1 MKATTP
7 ILSVTLLVLVA
18 GTVASQL
25 DFFGSKS
32 GKAQEASAPILE
44 TPEPEPVVIRQRPQ
58 AERPIAERPARE
70 PGEQREGRRS
80 RRGDREEMTEEE
92 REARREEARQ
102 EMLSRFDTDDEA
114 NVAIIHG
121 NGRAFSSGADVHQ
134 RQLRSRE
141 EFLKLGGP
149 QGRGSNSGDLFIRS
163 VNWKPIITAPHGYVL
178 GLAFGIILESDLIV
192 AEEGTRIQ
200 LTETSRG
207 LGGSK
212 YWRLMQYRGGS
223 TFSTE
228 IALTG
233 RFFTAEEGHAAGI
246 IDRVAPKGKH
256 LETAMELAQQVNA
269 NPPLSVRATLR
280 RLGTLNW

>member
-1 MKATTP
+1 MSEESGANLVNYQIEDQIAIISLNRPRKLNAFSDE
-7 ILSVTLLVLVA
+7 LVFALGETLN
-18 GTVASQL
+18 
-25 DFFGSKS
+25 
-32 GKAQEASAPILE
+32 
-44 TPEPEPVVIRQRPQ
+44 
-58 AERPIAERPARE
+58 
-70 PGEQREGRRS
+70 
-80 RRGDREEMTEEE
+80 
-92 REARREEARQ
+92 
-102 EMLSRFDTDDEA
+102 RFDTDDNA

-149 QGRGSNSGDLFIRS
+149 QGRGSNSGDLFIKS

-192 AEEGTRIQ
+192 AEKGTRIQ

-212 YWRLMQYRGGS
+212 YWSLMQYRGGN

-256 LETAMELAQQVNA
+256 SWR
-269 NPPLSVRATLR
+269 NP
-280 RLGTLNW
+280 

>member
-1 MKATTP
+1 MSQE
-7 ILSVTLLVLVA
+7 IMDDLVHYQVQDKVAIISLNRPRKLNAFSDELVYA
-18 GTVASQL
+18 LG
-25 DFFGSKS
+25 
-32 GKAQEASAPILE
+32 EAFN
-44 TPEPEPVVIRQRPQ
+44 
-58 AERPIAERPARE
+58 
-70 PGEQREGRRS
+70 
-80 RRGDREEMTEEE
+80 
-92 REARREEARQ
+92 
-102 EMLSRFDTDDEA
+102 RFDTDDGA

-149 QGRGSNSGDLFIRS
+149 QGRGSNSGDLFIKS

-223 TFSTE
+223 TLSTE

-233 RFFTAEEGHAAGI
+233 RFFTAEEGHNAGI

-256 LETAMELAQQVNA
+256 LEAALELAQQINN
-269 NPPLSVRATLR
+269 NPPLSVRATVRTR
-280 RLGTLNW
+280 RLEMERIGREAQSQLNALKLFLTEDFHEAAKAFTEKRKPNEFKGR

>member
-1 MKATTP
+1 MSQE
-7 ILSVTLLVLVA
+7 IMDDLVHYQVQNQVAIISLNRPRKLNAFSDELVYA
-18 GTVASQL
+18 LG
-25 DFFGSKS
+25 
-32 GKAQEASAPILE
+32 EALN
-44 TPEPEPVVIRQRPQ
+44 
-58 AERPIAERPARE
+58 
-70 PGEQREGRRS
+70 
-80 RRGDREEMTEEE
+80 
-92 REARREEARQ
+92 
-102 EMLSRFDTDDEA
+102 RFDTDDGA

-149 QGRGSNSGDLFIRS
+149 QGRGSNSGDLFIKS

-223 TFSTE
+223 TLSTE

-233 RFFTAEEGHAAGI
+233 RFFTAEEGHNAGI

-256 LETAMELAQQVNA
+256 LEAALELAQQINN
-269 NPPLSVRATLR
+269 NPPLSVRATVRTR
-280 RLGTLNW
+280 RLEMERIGREAQSQLNALKLFLTEDFHEAAKAFTEKRKPNEFKGR

>member
-1 MKATTP
+1 MSQE
-7 ILSVTLLVLVA
+7 IMDDLVHYQVQDKVAIISLNRPRKLNAFSDELVYA
-18 GTVASQL
+18 LG
-25 DFFGSKS
+25 
-32 GKAQEASAPILE
+32 EALN
-44 TPEPEPVVIRQRPQ
+44 
-58 AERPIAERPARE
+58 
-70 PGEQREGRRS
+70 
-80 RRGDREEMTEEE
+80 
-92 REARREEARQ
+92 
-102 EMLSRFDTDDEA
+102 RFDTDDGA

-149 QGRGSNSGDLFIRS
+149 QGRGSNSGDLFIKS

-223 TFSTE
+223 TLSTE

-233 RFFTAEEGHAAGI
+233 RFFTAEEGHNAGI

-256 LETAMELAQQVNA
+256 LEAALELAQQINN
-269 NPPLSVRATLR
+269 NPPLSVRATVRTR
-280 RLGTLNW
+280 RLEMERIGREAQSQLNALKLFLTEDFFEAAKAFTEKRKPNEFKGR

>member
-1 MKATTP
+1 MSQE
-7 ILSVTLLVLVA
+7 IMDDLVHYKVQDKVAIISLNRPRKLNAFSDELVYA
-18 GTVASQL
+18 LG
-25 DFFGSKS
+25 
-32 GKAQEASAPILE
+32 EALN
-44 TPEPEPVVIRQRPQ
+44 
-58 AERPIAERPARE
+58 
-70 PGEQREGRRS
+70 
-80 RRGDREEMTEEE
+80 
-92 REARREEARQ
+92 
-102 EMLSRFDTDDEA
+102 RFDTDDGA

-149 QGRGSNSGDLFIRS
+149 QGRGSNSGDLFIKS

-223 TFSTE
+223 TLSTE

-233 RFFTAEEGHAAGI
+233 RFFTAEEGHNAGI

-256 LETAMELAQQVNA
+256 LEAALELAQQINN
-269 NPPLSVRATLR
+269 NPPLSVRATVRTR
-280 RLGTLNW
+280 RLEMERIGREAQSQLNALKLFLTEDFHEAAKAFTEKRKPNEFKGR

>member
-1 MKATTP
+1 MVY
-7 ILSVTLLVLVA
+7 IGSIVLC
-18 GTVASQL
+18 
-25 DFFGSKS
+25 
-32 GKAQEASAPILE
+32 
-44 TPEPEPVVIRQRPQ
+44 
-58 AERPIAERPARE
+58 
-70 PGEQREGRRS
+70 
-80 RRGDREEMTEEE
+80 
-92 REARREEARQ
+92 
-102 EMLSRFDTDDEA
+102 FDDDA

-149 QGRGSNSGDLFIRS
+149 QARGSNSGDLFIKS
-163 VNWKPIITAPHGYVL
+163 VNWKPVITAPHGYVL
-178 GLAFGIILESDLIV
+178 GLAFGIILECDLIV
-192 AEEGTRIQ
+192 AEEGTQIQ

-223 TFSTE
+223 TLSTE

-233 RFFTAEEGHAAGI
+233 RFFTAEEGHNAGI

-256 LETAMELAQQVNA
+256 LEAALELAQQIN
-269 NPPLSVRATLR
+269 N
-280 RLGTLNW
+280 N

>member
-1 MKATTP
+1 MSQE
-7 ILSVTLLVLVA
+7 IMDDLVHYQVQDKVAIISLNRPRKLNAFSDELVYA
-18 GTVASQL
+18 LG
-25 DFFGSKS
+25 
-32 GKAQEASAPILE
+32 EALN
-44 TPEPEPVVIRQRPQ
+44 
-58 AERPIAERPARE
+58 
-70 PGEQREGRRS
+70 
-80 RRGDREEMTEEE
+80 
-92 REARREEARQ
+92 
-102 EMLSRFDTDDEA
+102 RFDTDDGA

-149 QGRGSNSGDLFIRS
+149 QGRGSNSGDLFIKS

-223 TFSTE
+223 TLSTE

-233 RFFTAEEGHAAGI
+233 RFFTAEEGHNAGI

-256 LETAMELAQQVNA
+256 LEAALELAQQINN
-269 NPPLSVRATLR
+269 NPPLSVRATVRTR
-280 RLGTLNW
+280 RLEMERIGREAQSQLNALKLFLTEDFHEAAKAFTEKRKPNEFKGR

>member
-1 MKATTP
+1 MSQE
-7 ILSVTLLVLVA
+7 IMDDLVHYQVQNQVAIISLNRPRKLNAFSDELVYA
-18 GTVASQL
+18 LG
-25 DFFGSKS
+25 
-32 GKAQEASAPILE
+32 EALN
-44 TPEPEPVVIRQRPQ
+44 
-58 AERPIAERPARE
+58 
-70 PGEQREGRRS
+70 
-80 RRGDREEMTEEE
+80 
-92 REARREEARQ
+92 
-102 EMLSRFDTDDEA
+102 RFDTDDGA

-149 QGRGSNSGDLFIRS
+149 QGRGSNSGDLFIKS
-163 VNWKPIITAPHGYVL
+163 VNWKPIITAPQGYVL

-223 TFSTE
+223 TLSTE

-233 RFFTAEEGHAAGI
+233 RFFTAEEGHNAGI

-256 LETAMELAQQVNA
+256 LEAALELAQQINN
-269 NPPLSVRATLR
+269 NPPLSVRATVRTR
-280 RLGTLNW
+280 RLEMERIGREAQSQLNALKLFLTEDFHEAAKAFTEKRKPNEFKGR

>member
-1 MKATTP
+1 MDD
-7 ILSVTLLVLVA
+7 LVHYQVQNQVAIISLNRPRKLNAFSDELVYA
-18 GTVASQL
+18 LG
-25 DFFGSKS
+25 
-32 GKAQEASAPILE
+32 EALN
-44 TPEPEPVVIRQRPQ
+44 
-58 AERPIAERPARE
+58 
-70 PGEQREGRRS
+70 
-80 RRGDREEMTEEE
+80 
-92 REARREEARQ
+92 
-102 EMLSRFDTDDEA
+102 RFDTDDGA

-149 QGRGSNSGDLFIRS
+149 QGRGSNSGDLFIKS

-223 TFSTE
+223 TLSTE

-233 RFFTAEEGHAAGI
+233 RFFTAEEGHNAGI

-256 LETAMELAQQVNA
+256 LEAALELAQQINN
-269 NPPLSVRATLR
+269 NPPLSVRATVRTR
-280 RLGTLNW
+280 RLEMERIGREAQSQLNALKLFLTEDFHEAAKAFTEKRKTNEFKGR

>member
-1 MKATTP
+1 MSQE
-7 ILSVTLLVLVA
+7 IMDDLVHYQVQNQVAIISLNRPRKLNAFSDELVYA
-18 GTVASQL
+18 LG
-25 DFFGSKS
+25 
-32 GKAQEASAPILE
+32 EALN
-44 TPEPEPVVIRQRPQ
+44 
-58 AERPIAERPARE
+58 
-70 PGEQREGRRS
+70 
-80 RRGDREEMTEEE
+80 
-92 REARREEARQ
+92 
-102 EMLSRFDTDDEA
+102 RFDTDDGA

-149 QGRGSNSGDLFIRS
+149 QGRGSNSGDLFIKS

-223 TFSTE
+223 TLSTE

-233 RFFTAEEGHAAGI
+233 RFFTAEEGHNAGI
-246 IDRVAPKGKH
+246 NDRVAPKGKH
-256 LETAMELAQQVNA
+256 LEAALELAQQINN
-269 NPPLSVRATLR
+269 NPPLSVRATVRTR
-280 RLGTLNW
+280 RLEMERIGREAQSQLNALKLFLTEDFHEAAKAFTEKRKPNEFKGR